1 MADSLAMSIRAS
13 IAIAMLAMLTSLA
26 PAYSFSEES
35 EDTPLVRC
43 GAQYMTLFVTGGDPP
58 LKAGPG
64 PLIVRKTDV
73 RAIYAAHNG
82 EITMLIDIGK
92 AVIRATIAHETI
104 RPVVECL
111 D

>member
-1 MADSLAMSIRAS
+1 MSIRAS

-73 RAIYAAHNG
+73 RAIYAAHVG
-82 EITMLIDIGK
+82 DGAKVRIFAEVRLH
-92 AVIRATIAHETI
+92 ATY
-104 RPVVECL
+104 
-111 D
+111 DM